1 MRAYLYD
8 NLDTDCREPHE
19 LSPSVP
25 VSVSDLEDTG
35 VLYWRLN
42 EDLEERKKE
51 VDNICIERS
60 YKNRDEITVSKEGL
74 GDLFDQKIKTF
85 FAEHLHED
93 EEIRAILEGSGYFD
107 IRDRKDR
114 WVRIHVEAGDLLVL
128 PAGIYHRFTLDLNN
142 YLKAMRLF
150 KEDPVWTP
158 LNRPCDDNSFRQA
171 YLTEHP
177 AL

>member
-19 LSPSVP
+19 LNPSVP
-25 VSVSDLEDTG
+25 VSVDELKETG
-35 VLYWRLN
+35 VLYWQL
-42 EDLEERKKE
+42 DLEPEKFRKQ
-51 VDNICIERS
+51 VDDICIERN
-60 YKNRDEITVSKEGL
+60 YKNRDEITVSKAGL

-85 FAEHLHED
+85 FTEHLHED
-93 EEIRAILEGSGYFD
+93 EEIRAILDGSGYFD
-107 IRDRKDR
+107 VRDKQDR
-114 WVRIHVEAGDLLVL
+114 WIRIEVEAGDLIVL

-158 LNRPCDDNSFRQA
+158 LNRPCDDNPHRKA
-171 YLTEHP
+171 YLETLVAH
-177 AL
+177 